1 MKFRLVKQLS
11 KRFRMSR
18 DANFIRHAFD
28 TSYYLN
34 TNRDLRNENIDP
46 VLHYIKR
53 GWKEGRDP
61 TPDFSTNGYLMQNPD
76 VLQSGINPFVHYLK
90 YGRHEGRVLRAS
102 SGVPDLPFSG
112 DPFVARAAH
121 YVQDQNFPL
130 EAERAENILVILVPE
145 HNEMSGGI
153 YSFFS
158 IAKSAYNLRHKHD
171 YFILVMTRP
180 NPMDLTYNR
189 QRNFRNSEDV
199 FRFNQIVRC
208 KAAKTIYLQ
217 IPEYASVDFVKN
229 LGQEQL
235 SYLKSREKFFVNILN
250 QKTDIMPEKEEFE
263 DLRAISTEITQSV
276 AHHAYFGQQF
286 AERYNLP
293 TLLLPAF
300 TDLSNYEPIEYE
312 DKEKLIIYSPD
323 DAPYKSAVLEKLQ
336 QELPDYTLRE
346 IRGITF
352 DRFMDLATR
361 CRFSI
366 TFGEGFDGYL
376 AQPIHQGGVGFAVYN
391 DEFFPTKELLQFDN
405 IFTSSD
411 EMINGISERIRALES
426 DRQFYQKTN
435 MRMIELYD
443 QLYSRAD
450 YIRRI
455 EMLINRDF
463 ELRPLSAFTEAASI
477 RL

>member
-1 MKFRLVKQLS
+1 MKIRLIKQLS
-11 KRFRMSR
+11 KRFRMAR
-18 DANFIRHAFD
+18 DANFIRRAFD
-28 TSYYLN
+28 TGYYLN
-34 TNRDLRNENIDP
+34 ANQDVRNRSIDP
-46 VLHYIKR
+46 VMHYIKY

-61 TPDFSTNGYLMQNPD
+61 TPDFSTSGYLVQNPD
-76 VLQSGINPFVHYLK
+76 VLKSGINPFVHYLK
-90 YGRHEGRVLRAS
+90 YGKNEGRQLRAS
-102 SGVPDLPFSG
+102 SGVADLTYPG
-112 DPFVARAAH
+112 NNFVASAAH

-130 EAERAENILVILVPE
+130 EAERAENILIILVPE

-158 IAKSAYNLRHKHD
+158 IAKCAYNLRHKHD
-171 YFILVMTRP
+171 YFVLVMTRP
-180 NPMDLTYNR
+180 NSMDLTYNR

-208 KAAKTIYLQ
+208 KAAKTVYLL

-229 LGQEQL
+229 LGHEQL
-235 SYLKSREKFFVNILN
+235 SYLKSRQKFFVNILN

-263 DLRAISTEITQSV
+263 ELRAISTEITQSV

-293 TLLLPAF
+293 TLLLPAY
-300 TDLSNYEPIEYE
+300 TDLSNYEPIEYAE
-312 DKEKLIIYSPD
+312 KEKLIIYSPD
-323 DAPYKSAVLEKLQ
+323 DAPYKAAVLEKLKQ
-336 QELPDYTLRE
+336 NLPDYRLQE

-405 IFTSSD
+405 IFPSAD
-411 EMINGISERIRALES
+411 EMINGISQRIRALES
-426 DRQFYQKTN
+426 DDKFYQRTN
-435 MRMIELYD
+435 ARMIKLYD
-443 QLYSRAD
+443 QLYSRSD

-463 ELRPLSAFTEAASI
+463 ELRPLSAFTENASV